1 MMKKFLLACL
11 LCCMWSGAAW
21 AHSDIEGLP
30 DSVAIM
36 AYKQVLYLN
45 PGDLATRNELAMA
58 HCRRGNL
65 ADAKEEL
72 QIVLKKEARNFDALD
87 GMGVVLLK
95 TGQYKEALTYLEKA
109 VKVNDKDP
117 MVYVHLSAAFHKL
130 KMSDKA
136 KTHWKKAQSLVSTR
150 AERNKLKQEL
160 QWVAGK

>member
-1 MMKKFLLACL
+1 MTKKLLLAGL
-11 LCCMWSGAAW
+11 LCLIWLGSAW

-36 AYKQVLYLN
+36 AYKQILYLN

-65 ADAKEEL
+65 ADAKKEL
-72 QIVLKKEARNFDALD
+72 QVVLKKEVGNFDALD

-95 TGQYKEALTYLEKA
+95 TGQYKEALSYLEKA
-109 VKVNDKDP
+109 VKMNDKDP
-117 MVYVHLSAAFHKL
+117 MVHVHLSAAFHKL
-130 KMSDKA
+130 KMANKA
-136 KTHWKKAQSLVSTR
+136 KAEWKKAQSLVSSR

-160 QWVAGK
+160 KWVASR